1 MMKKLVCL
9 LIVVLILVFYYFLPT
24 NNRLLADANKLELIE
39 RIINNGEYQ
48 ILDEALPDILL
59 KACNKSQLALI
70 RNTIF
75 AKYGYR
81 FKSVELQKH
90 FAKFNWYK
98 PKYDDVNSFLTAID
112 KINIQK
118 ILKQE
123 KSYQEVP
130 DRDKKPHGLKSELV
144 GLWHA
149 GPMLAAGWGEKYLF
163 YIDGHFRFDYADESK
178 RIINFS
184 GDWYVKDNKLVL
196 IKKNRIVIKG
206 GKLEESPSGG
216 YYVEGGTIIK
226 EKVIPPEN
234 IVYDL
239 GAFEENHKYPHP
251 KMVKIGGKQYWKFFD
266 DPKEYETLYQ
276 SENDYYEDGKLGM
289 E

>member
-1 MMKKLVCL
+1 MHKLMCVLLVAIMMYCV
-9 LIVVLILVFYYFLPT
+9 FLPA
-24 NNRLLADANKLELIE
+24 NNHIFADYYEFELAE

-48 ILDEALPDILL
+48 ILDKVLPDTLL
-59 KACNKSQLALI
+59 KTCDKSQLALI

-98 PKYDDVNSFLTAID
+98 PKYDDVNSFLTEID

-118 ILKQE
+118 ILERE
-123 KSYQEVP
+123 KNYQEVP
-130 DRDKKPHGLKSELV
+130 VREKEPRGLESELV

-196 IKKNRIVIKG
+196 IKKNRLVIKG
-206 GKLEESPSGG
+206 GKLEESPSGE

-226 EKVIPPEN
+226 EKVIPPEKV
-234 IVYDL
+234 VYDL

-276 SENDYYEDGKLGM
+276 SENDYYEDGK
-289 E
+289 